1 MIASLHGEV
10 IAKTLTSGVIECG
23 GVGYEFLATATTLAE
38 LPLGETGRVLTTM
51 VIGEKVLTL
60 YGFAHDSE
68 RTMFSQLQGVQG
80 LGPKLALA
88 CLNTYSPSEIAVA
101 VANDDK
107 KTLQKI
113 PGVGARMAAKM
124 TAVLDGKLNEYIDT
138 TAAASTTSEAP
149 VTGDSATVVAALV
162 QLGFTDD
169 MANQAAAWAEEN
181 NPGADTGTNLRHAL
195 QYLGKKK

>member
-10 IAKTLTSGVIECG
+10 VAKSLTGGVIECG
-23 GVGYEFLATATTLAE
+23 GVGYEFLATAATLAE
-38 LPLGETGRVLTTM
+38 LPLGEDGRVLTTM
-51 VIGEKVLTL
+51 VIGEKFVTL

-107 KTLQKI
+107 KTLQAI

-124 TAVLDGKLNEYIDT
+124 TAVLDGKLNEFIDSS
-138 TAAASTTSEAP
+138 AATSSAAEP
-149 VTGDSATVVAALV
+149 VTGGSETVVAALV
-162 QLGFTDD
+162 QLGFDED
-169 MANQAAAWAEEN
+169 SANHAAAWSEES
-181 NPGADTGTNLRHAL
+181 NPGGDTGTNLRHAL

>member
-10 IAKTLTSGVIECG
+10 IANTLTSGVIECG

-51 VIGEKVLTL
+51 VIGEKVVTL

-138 TAAASTTSEAP
+138 TAAASTVSEAP
-149 VTGDSATVVAALV
+149 VTGGSATVVAALV
-162 QLGFTDD
+162 QLGFAED

>member
-10 IAKTLTSGVIECG
+10 ISKTLTSGVIECG

-38 LPLGETGRVLTTM
+38 LPLGERGLVLTSM
-51 VIGEKVLTL
+51 VIGEKSVTL

-68 RTMFSQLQGVQG
+68 RTMFSQLQSVQG

-88 CLNTYSPSEIAVA
+88 CLNTYSSSEIAVA
-101 VANDDK
+101 VANEDK

-124 TAVLDGKLNEYIDT
+124 TAVLDGKLTEYIDAT
-138 TAAASTTSEAP
+138 QAQPCQSAP
-149 VTGDSATVVAALV
+149 AVSGSATVIAALV
-162 QLGFTDD
+162 QLGFAED
-169 MANQAAAWAEEN
+169 AAEQAAGVAEERD
-181 NPGADTGTNLRHAL
+181 PSADTGAKLRQAL
-195 QYLGKKK
+195 QYLGKR